1 MFGARPGTTACYRQ
15 RPSRQPVRACP
26 VRQHQGGAKRSAAG
40 DGDSRPPGGQH
51 SWTSIE
57 TGFHFQYRKQ
67 QPSCQNT
74 EHKNNV
80 YCGKEEMNRTAS
92 TLPCPCHRTGTHAS
106 YTDELDIGLTGDGW
120 DITRSTCTR
129 CGTTWLHAYRADEM
143 FPRAGRYFRAP
154 LEKAQLEKLTPASA
168 LNMIGSSRL
177 LLAGGSRHSHVECR
191 IEGPLRRLTTA

>member
-1 MFGARPGTTACYRQ
+1 
-15 RPSRQPVRACP
+15 
-26 VRQHQGGAKRSAAG
+26 
-40 DGDSRPPGGQH
+40 
-51 SWTSIE
+51 
-57 TGFHFQYRKQ
+57 
-67 QPSCQNT
+67 
-74 EHKNNV
+74 
-80 YCGKEEMNRTAS
+80 MNHTAS